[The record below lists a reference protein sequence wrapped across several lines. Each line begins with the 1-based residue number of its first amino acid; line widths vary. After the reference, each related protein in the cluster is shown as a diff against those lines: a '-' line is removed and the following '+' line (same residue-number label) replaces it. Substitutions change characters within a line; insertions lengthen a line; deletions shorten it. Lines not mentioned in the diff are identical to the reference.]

1 MYMAKGIVFQLKNNS
16 STKSMTYLKFHLPV
30 YNFQMTSINLG
41 NNPPKKL
48 QPKEVGYNLIGK

>member
-1 MYMAKGIVFQLKNNS
+1 MAKGIVFQLKNNS